1 MLDMLDMLANES
13 VANFATVVEA
23 GTTVIALL
31 YARREWKDSKRQ
43 REQQVREQLAVERE
57 RRDQERERAARE
69 EERINDQIRLLSI
82 DLVRPVFIS
91 ESQGS
96 SGQTSGNCQ
105 AEEDYGYFEALRIIN
120 HSYTTFRN
128 FKVKAWFTP
137 KNSEDN
143 VPEWFFPFLPRG
155 EYILC
160 LPSAHEVFPHLCVRY
175 VNPLI
180 PIDRL
185 DELMPEKKKFFL
197 STRYRNSDEHQ
208 GFPEEF
214 SYKASCQDIRNT
226 TWRIHGDH
234 GAIGSWQKDDEA

>member
-1 MLDMLDMLANES
+1 MLDMLANES

-23 GTTVIALL
+23 GATVIALL

-43 REQQVREQLAVERE
+43 REQQVQEQLDVERE
-57 RRDQERERAARE
+57 RMAQERERAVRE

-82 DLVRPVFIS
+82 DLIRPVFIS

-105 AEEDYGYFEALRIIN
+105 ARKNSDYFEALRIIN
-120 HSYTTFRN
+120 HSDTTFRN
-128 FKVKAWFTP
+128 FEVIAWGFYS
-137 KNSEDN
+137 NGAN
-143 VPEWFFPFLPRG
+143 RMNRFVPFLPQG

-160 LPSAHEVFPHLCVRY
+160 LPSAGEVFRCLRHMEN

-185 DELMPEKKKFFL
+185 DELILRSEKEKFFL

-226 TWRIHGDH
+226 TWRICGEN
-234 GAIGSWQKDDEA
+234 GAIGGWQKDDEA